1 MCDPEAKG
9 AFLCDYEIF
18 KNIYRL
24 EARSAERA
32 GQSVFLCLLTMRS
45 TVETHRNDL
54 IVIAMDKLEKVIV
67 SSLRKGDVVSRFSP
81 NQFVLLLPLS
91 YENGERVIARI
102 LDRFGKEYKNPL
114 IKIDVNLEPV
124 I

>member
-1 MCDPEAKG
+1 MIP
-9 AFLCDYEIF
+9 EIF
-18 KNIYRL
+18 KCIYRL
-24 EARSAERA
+24 ESRTAERA

-45 TVETHRNDL
+45 TIDINRNDV
-54 IVIAMDKLEKVIV
+54 IVIAMDKLEKIIV

-81 NQFVLLLPLS
+81 TQFVLLLPLS
-91 YENGERVIARI
+91 YENGENVVARL
-102 LDRFGKEYKNPL
+102 LDRFRQEYKNPL